1 MAYELFCQSVQGAG
15 HIKKD
20 MPCEDYGI
28 KFENDN
34 CKIFALGDGHGDS
47 NCPRSSFG
55 SRTICEIA
63 VQELQLFA
71 KEIRNQKWEAQLM
84 DKYGAS
90 ELVNQLVTSIFGKW
104 SCVVNEDF
112 LQNPLS
118 EKEESEA
125 KDYIERYRRGERIEH
140 IYGTTFI
147 ACLMTDE
154 YALLLQQGDGRC
166 VVFDCEGN
174 ATQPIPWDDRCF
186 ANVTTSVCDVDA
198 VQSCRYH
205 IIDLK
210 RNAIIACVAGSDG
223 VEDSFG
229 SMDKM
234 YTYYREKLQ
243 IACELGVEELEKHLC
258 ETLPGFSA
266 EGSQDDTTICGLI
279 ERDLFRA
286 KLDKIIADNEAV
298 IVNDAIAKAQERIDS
313 MTPKLAFLQKKCTDA
328 ESVCNQFKRKYR
340 ELEEEYRN
348 IKADIDS
355 HAQSKSRMSL
365 SARAI
370 PFSPYSIKC
379 LQRRLER
386 IKEERDKLSREIQNA
401 LNKKKICDDEYTAYK
416 QKYDSFVQIKKEHEG
431 KSKPISVL
439 NTSSTVEDQREV
451 YCVCEI
457 PTDNNDAL
465 KKYDDSVDVNSNNNE
480 QAETPTD
487 ADVTQEDTTDSIDGD
502 EIVVKGNDGTVETKE
517 IIEPCVG
524 HDVTIIDEPAD
535 KCSAVMADECEQANV
550 DVKATEDYVSEVP
563 SDEENN
569 DSSITSVETQEMQ
582 QEKKSKSEFFGFM
595 KNKPQS

>member
-1 MAYELFCQSVQGAG
+1 
-15 HIKKD
+15 

-28 KFENDN
+28 KFENDE

-71 KEIRNQKWEAQLM
+71 KEIRNQKWEEQLM

-118 EKEESEA
+118 EKEELEA

-154 YALLLQQGDGRC
+154 YVLLLQQGDGRC
-166 VVFDCEGN
+166 VVFDCDGN

-210 RNAIIACVAGSDG
+210 KNPIIACVAGSDG
-223 VEDSFG
+223 VEDSFS

-234 YTYYREKLQ
+234 HTYYREKLHF
-243 IACELGVEELEKHLC
+243 ACESGVDELEKHLY
-258 ETLPGFSA
+258 ETLPGFSEA
-266 EGSQDDTTICGLI
+266 GSHDDVTICGLLD
-279 ERDLFRA
+279 RDLFRA
-286 KLDKIIADNEAV
+286 KLDKFIADNEAV
-298 IVNDAIAKAQERIDS
+298 IINDAIAKAQERIDS
-313 MTPKLAFLQKKCTDA
+313 MTPKLAFLQKKCADA
-328 ESVCNQFKRKYR
+328 ESACDQLKRKDR
-340 ELEEEYRN
+340 ELEG
-348 IKADIDS
+348 
-355 HAQSKSRMSL
+355 
-365 SARAI
+365 
-370 PFSPYSIKC
+370 

-386 IKEERDKLSREIQNA
+386 IEEERDELSREIQNA

-416 QKYDSFVQIKKEHEG
+416 LKYDSFVQIKKEYEG
-431 KSKPISVL
+431 KSKPISAI

-451 YCVCEI
+451 SCVCET
-457 PTDNNDAL
+457 PTDNGVTFEKNE
-465 KKYDDSVDVNSNNNE
+465 DSVDVSSINDEQPEMLGDAEMPQECTVNSVIDDE
-480 QAETPTD
+480 
-487 ADVTQEDTTDSIDGD
+487 VVDSKVIVD
-502 EIVVKGNDGTVETKE
+502 ENDGTVDSKETM
-517 IIEPCVG
+517 EPSVEN
-524 HDVTIIDEPAD
+524 DVTIVDETAE
-535 KCSAVMADECEQANV
+535 KSAEFISNEREDANV
-550 DVKATEDYVSEVP
+550 VVQATEDCVDVMP
-563 SDEENN
+563 SDEENS
-569 DSSITSVETQEMQ
+569 DSSAAPIEKQEMQ
-582 QEKKSKSEFFGFM
+582 
-595 KNKPQS
+595 